1 MIRNTL
7 VAAMMLAF
15 CGSAGAAGLGRINVI
30 STLGQPLRAEVEL
43 NASPDELDN
52 MVARMASPE
61 AYKRANIEYLGTMS
75 GVKMSIERR
84 GSGAIVKIVSD
95 KPFGEPFVDLLID
108 LNWAGGRLQREY
120 TFLLDPADI
129 SGAKPVVAAAQPVS
143 RPLESRVESRPQ
155 ESKPQPAAAVVV
167 APSKPDVAPVPAPI
181 ERGKPSVQAER
192 GDYTVQ
198 RGDNLSKIAAELNSG
213 EVTQEQMIAALYR
226 ANSDAFIGG
235 NINRLRAGRIL
246 NVPQAGEVA
255 QINKGEARQIILKAS
270 NFEEYRQTVASAAV
284 AAPAKDVA
292 AGQGASGKIA
302 PKVEERVAATQQT
315 KDKVKVTSA
324 EAGKAGAATDA
335 AAKARIRSL
344 QDEISSREKALKE
357 ANSRVAQL
365 EANIK
370 EQQKLIDMKNKGL
383 ADAQTAAKAAEA
395 RAQKA
400 ESDKSS
406 AVMTK
411 AEKAKAEKERL
422 AKEKADKAEQAKFEK
437 ERVEKEKL
445 EKKRLEQEKIA
456 AEKVAADRAKA
467 DQLAADKAAADK
479 LIADK
484 AAADKAEADK
494 AAAMAASQSTD
505 VMSAPVA
512 EASPVVE
519 QSPAMAPVAEASAV
533 VVEAPKPVA
542 VAPDPVEEEGLFS
555 NIWAA
560 LLGLGVVG
568 LGVGYVVVKQRRKQ
582 AAAGSGNTQMTESS
596 TTSPNSVFGNAGGQT
611 VDTGGTSLLHTD
623 FSQSGMSAIDSDEGV
638 DPVAEAD
645 VYMAYGRDAQAE
657 EILLDALKSDPSRT
671 AVYVKLLEIYAQR
684 RSLKQFENIATDLYT
699 QTGGAGDDWSK
710 AAVIGIKLDPN
721 NPLYKSS
728 VSGAQKPFEEVVS
741 ASAVELPEESAPAVS
756 FGTNNISQVRAT
768 WTVPGEI
775 GQFTNDAGS
784 VPVLPEAA
792 PVVAAMPEA
801 LNLDF
806 NLDLDA
812 PSTEDQPTQ
821 IETREDDLLSTMDEA
836 VATQPSIV
844 EDGAP
849 LEFDIGL
856 DDEIESITTAGV
868 DAPQRMSSVDTE
880 FDIGI
885 ETDGGRDVL
894 SEVDLEK
901 TNFEGSLLDFDFELG
916 DEAEK
921 PALDL
926 SSVNLRTTG
935 TAEPVTTIVRP
946 PVPAAAKPAAVE
958 PIQDNIDVNDEVS
971 TKLELAKA
979 YEEMGD
985 MEGARELLEEVI
997 SDGADFQKDQAKT
1010 MLGRIG

>member
-1 MIRNTL
+1 MKTPMIRNTL

-43 NASPDELDN
+43 TASPDELDN

-61 AYKRANIEYLGTMS
+61 AYKRANIEYLGVMS
-75 GVKMSIERR
+75 GVRMSIERR
-84 GSGAIVKIVSD
+84 GSGAVVKIVSD

-120 TFLLDPADI
+120 TFLLDPSEV
-129 SGAKPVVAAAQPVS
+129 SGVKPVVAAAQPVS

-155 ESKPQPAAAVVV
+155 ELKPQPFPPVAA
-167 APSKPDVAPVPAPI
+167 APSKSEAASAPAPI
-181 ERGKPSVQAER
+181 EREKPQPKAQAAQ

-198 RGDNLSKIAAELNSG
+198 RGDNLSKIAAELSSG
-213 EVTQEQMIAALYR
+213 EVTQEQMVAALYR
-226 ANSDAFIGG
+226 ANSDAFVGG

-246 NVPQAGEVA
+246 NVPQADEVN
-255 QINKGEARQIILKAS
+255 QIKQGEARQIILKAS
-270 NFEEYRQTVASAAV
+270 NFEQYRQTVASAAV

-292 AGQGASGKIA
+292 AGKGASGKIA
-302 PKVEERVAATQQT
+302 PKVEERVASTQQV
-315 KDKVKVTSA
+315 KDKVKVSSA
-324 EAGKAGAATDA
+324 EAGKTGAATDGA
-335 AAKARIRSL
+335 SKARIQSL
-344 QDEISSREKALKE
+344 QDEIASREKALKE

-383 ADAQTAAKAAEA
+383 ADAQAAAKTAEA

-400 ESDKSS
+400 EKEKSS
-406 AVMTK
+406 TEMTK

-422 AKEKADKAEQAKFEK
+422 EKEKADKAEQVKLEK

-445 EKKRLEQEKIA
+445 EKKRLEQEK
-456 AEKVAADRAKA
+456 
-467 DQLAADKAAADK
+467 LAADQAAADQAKVDKIAADK
-479 LIADK
+479 LL
-484 AAADKAEADK
+484 ADKAEADK
-494 AAAMAASQSTD
+494 AAALAASKPAE
-505 VMSAPVA
+505 VISAPLA
-512 EASPVVE
+512 EASSPVVE
-519 QSPAMAPVAEASAV
+519 QSPVAAPVVEASP

-542 VAPDPVEEEGLFS
+542 VAPAPVEEESFFS
-555 NIWAA
+555 SIWVA
-560 LLGLGVVG
+560 LLGLSAAV

-657 EILLDALKSDPSRT
+657 EILLDALKTDPSRT

-699 QTGGAGDDWSK
+699 QTGGAGDDWSR
-710 AAVIGIKLDPN
+710 AAAIGIKLDPN

-728 VSGAQKPFEEVVS
+728 VLGAQKPLEDVAPVV
-741 ASAVELPEESAPAVS
+741 AEVELPEESAPAVS

-775 GQFTNDAGS
+775 GQFTTDSGAM
-784 VPVLPEAA
+784 PVLPEAA
-792 PVVAAMPEA
+792 PVAALPEA

-812 PSTEDQPTQ
+812 PSIEDQPTQ
-821 IETREDDLLSTMDEA
+821 IETREEDLLSTMDNA
-836 VATQPSIV
+836 VATQPSLV

-856 DDEIESITTAGV
+856 DDEIESIATAGV
-868 DAPQRMSSVDTE
+868 EAPQRIPSAETE

-885 ETDGGRDVL
+885 ETDGGRDIL

-935 TAEPVTTIVRP
+935 TAEPVTAVVRP
-946 PVPAAAKPAAVE
+946 AVAPSAAKPAVSE